1 MTLLQINC
9 KNKTISIRDA
19 VLSGIEV
26 FILLFTIWN
35 KSVGN
40 KLLNKDVQNYI
51 NANLKTD
58 LHSLLLKKSPF
69 PEVSIQEIVQQIKGR
84 QVAEKKFPFLLKDG
98 IIFPPQLSLEQSSS
112 EKTALYKS
120 EILKGKKF
128 IDLTSGFGIDAYY
141 LSQNFDD
148 ITLIEQNTEL
158 LEIVEHN
165 WNTLGKQ
172 ARFINQKLE
181 DFLNENQ
188 ESFDTIY
195 LDPARRDQNKNKV
208 FLLEDLSPNI
218 LEIHEKLL
226 SISDQVIIKLSPLI
240 DLKYLVSALSN
251 IFRID
256 SIALKNDVKEVV
268 IFLSKENKKDIICNC
283 VNLESGESAF
293 SFTFGEEENAKSEYS
308 EPEKFIYIPNNS
320 ILKAGIFNL
329 ISEKFG
335 LKKLHPNT
343 HLYTSSEKKE
353 EFPGRIFEMEV
364 IDSKNIKKK
373 DRFNIISKNYPLKPE
388 EIKKKYGLKDGGND
402 YLIFTQSKKGK
413 IILKSV

>member
-1 MTLLQINC
+1 M
-9 KNKTISIRDA
+9 
-19 VLSGIEV
+19 V
-26 FILLFTIWN
+26 
-35 KSVGN
+35 
-40 KLLNKDVQNYI
+40 KLLNKEVQNYI

-69 PEVSIQEIVQQIKGR
+69 PEVSMQEIVQQIKGK
-84 QVAEKKFPFLLKDG
+84 QVAEKKFPFLQKDG
-98 IIFPPQLSLEQSSS
+98 IIFPPQLNMEQSSS

-120 EILKGKKF
+120 QILKGKKF

-141 LSQNFDD
+141 LSQNFED

-165 WNTLGKQ
+165 WNTLEKK

-188 ESFDTIY
+188 ENFDTIY

-218 LEIHEKLL
+218 LEIQEKLL
-226 SISDQVIIKLSPLI
+226 SISDQVVIKLSPLI
-240 DLKYLVSALSN
+240 DLKYLILVLPG
-251 IFRID
+251 IFRLDI
-256 SIALKNDVKEVV
+256 IALKNDVKEVV
-268 IFLSKENKKDIICNC
+268 VFLSGENKKGIICNC
-283 VNLESGESAF
+283 INLDSEESDF
-293 SFTFGEEENAKSEYS
+293 SFIFGEEENTQSEYA
-308 EPEKFIYIPNNS
+308 EPEKFIYIPNHS
-320 ILKAGIFNL
+320 ILKAGTFNL

-335 LKKLHPNT
+335 IKKLHPNT
-343 HLYTSSEKKE
+343 HLYTSAERIS
-353 EFPGRIFEMEV
+353 EFPGRVFEMEV
-364 IDSKNIKKK
+364 IDSKKIKKK
-373 DRFNIISKNYPLKPE
+373 GQFNIISKNYPLKPE

>member
-1 MTLLQINC
+1 MLT
-9 KNKTISIRDA
+9 
-19 VLSGIEV
+19 EV
-26 FILLFTIWN
+26 
-35 KSVGN
+35 VGN
-40 KLLNKDVQNYI
+40 KLLNKEVQDYI
-51 NANLKTD
+51 NANLTTD

-69 PEVSIQEIVQQIKGR
+69 PELSMQEIVQQIKGK
-84 QVAEKKFPFLLKDG
+84 QVAERKFPFLLKEG
-98 IIFPPQLSLEQSSS
+98 IVFPPQLNLEQSSS
-112 EKTALYKS
+112 ENTALYKS

-158 LEIVEHN
+158 LKIVGHN
-165 WNTLGKQ
+165 WNILGRK
-172 ARFINQKLE
+172 ARFVNQKLE

-188 ESFDTIY
+188 ENFDTVY

-218 LEIHEKLL
+218 LEIKEKLL
-226 SISDQVIIKLSPLI
+226 SVSGQVVVKLSPLI
-240 DLKYLVSALSN
+240 DLKYLVSVLPQ
-251 IFRID
+251 IFRMDI
-256 SIALKNDVKEVV
+256 IALKNDVKE
-268 IFLSKENKKDIICNC
+268 IILFLSKENKAEIICHC
-283 VNLESGESAF
+283 VNLESGEPAF

-329 ISEKFG
+329 ISEKIG

-343 HLYTSSEKKE
+343 HIYTSAEKKE
-353 EFPGRIFEMEV
+353 DFPGRVLEMEV
-364 IDSKNIKKK
+364 IDSKSVKKK
-373 DRFNIISKNYPLKPE
+373 SQFNIISKNYPLKPE
-388 EIKKKYGLKDGGND
+388 DIKKKYSLKDGGND